1 MTGGA
6 RSRARTATRY
16 ILVVHIAR
24 CMQFLFTTEGWCRRM
39 GLAASRRMLARI
51 VVVTAVGLAVSCGSD
66 NPGPTIAVGAG
77 DSMESNLL
85 AQIYAGALARTGA
98 RTSVT
103 ADLGNRADYLAALD
117 AGTVTVVGEHSGEL
131 LTFLNADAQA
141 RKPEVT
147 TEVADKSA
155 PVRLSVTEELN
166 RSLPEGLAVSDPAD
180 GTDMRA
186 RVLLTEAVGKD
197 VRSLGA
203 LAPSCGEI
211 QAGVASVP
219 GVLQTAAPVR
229 IAGCDFVGTRPYP
242 DVTALRKALLDGE
255 IQAGILTGPPVLTP
269 GATDGLTVLADN
281 DYAVRADN
289 VLAVYRKGLLDDRQI
304 KKLNYVAGELT
315 TDELAEM
322 IRKVREGA
330 AAAEVARTWLDNH
343 AL

>member
-1 MTGGA
+1 
-6 RSRARTATRY
+6 
-16 ILVVHIAR
+16 
-24 CMQFLFTTEGWCRRM
+24 M
-39 GLAASRRMLARI
+39 GLAASRRMLARF

-66 NPGPTIAVGAG
+66 DSGPTIAVGAG

-103 ADLGNRADYLAALD
+103 ADFGDRAGYLAALD

-141 RKPEVT
+141 RKPEVPT
-147 TEVADKSA
+147 EVVPTEVADKSA

-186 RVLLTEAVGKD
+186 RVLLTEAAGKD
-197 VRSLGA
+197 VRSIGA
-203 LAPSCGEI
+203 LAPRCGEI
-211 QAGVASVP
+211 QAGVAPVP

-229 IAGCDFVGTRPYP
+229 IAGCDFAGTRPYP
-242 DVTALRKALLDGE
+242 DATALRKALLDGE
-255 IQAGILTGPPVLTP
+255 IQAGILTGPPALTP

-281 DYAVRADN
+281 DYAVRAEN
-289 VLAVYRKGLLDDRQI
+289 VLAIYRKGLLDDRQI

-322 IRKVREGA
+322 IRKVGEGA

>member
-1 MTGGA
+1 MTSDA
-6 RSRARTATRY
+6 SSHRRTATRY

-39 GLAASRRMLARI
+39 GLAASRRMLAWI
-51 VVVTAVGLAVSCGSD
+51 VMVTAAGLAVSCGSD

-77 DSMESNLL
+77 DSKESNLL
-85 AQIYAGALARTGA
+85 AQIYAGALARTGV

-103 ADLGNRADYLAALD
+103 ADLGNRAGYLGALD

-131 LTFLNADAQA
+131 LTFLNAGAHA

-147 TEVADKSA
+147 TDLADKSA
-155 PVRLSVTEELN
+155 PVGLSVTEELN

-186 RVLLTEAVGKD
+186 RVLLTEAAGKD
-197 VRSLGA
+197 VRSIAA
-203 LAPSCGEI
+203 LAPRCGEI
-211 QAGVASVP
+211 QAGVAPVP
-219 GVLQTAAPVR
+219 AVLQSAATVR
-229 IAGCDFVGTRPYP
+229 IAGCDFAGTRSYP
-242 DVTALRKALLDGE
+242 DAAALRKALLDGE
-255 IQAGILTGPPVLTP
+255 IQAGILTGPPALVP
-269 GATDGLTVLADN
+269 GATDGLMVLTDN
-281 DYAVRADN
+281 DYAVRAEN

-304 KKLNYVAGELT
+304 RKLNYVAGELT
-315 TDELAEM
+315 TDELAQM

-330 AAAEVARTWLDNH
+330 AAAEVARSWLDNH

>member
-1 MTGGA
+1 
-6 RSRARTATRY
+6 
-16 ILVVHIAR
+16 
-24 CMQFLFTTEGWCRRM
+24 M
-39 GLAASRRMLARI
+39 GLAASRRMLARF

-66 NPGPTIAVGAG
+66 DSGPTIAVGAG

-117 AGTVTVVGEHSGEL
+117 AGMVTVVGEHSGEL

-186 RVLLTEAVGKD
+186 RVLLTEATGKD
-197 VRSLGA
+197 VRSIGA
-203 LAPSCGEI
+203 LAPRCGEI
-211 QAGVASVP
+211 QAGVAPVP
-219 GVLQTAAPVR
+219 GVLRAAAPVR
-229 IAGCDFVGTRPYP
+229 IAGCDFAGTRPYP
-242 DVTALRKALLDGE
+242 DATALRTALLDGE
-255 IQAGILTGPPVLTP
+255 IQAGILTGPPALAP

-281 DYAVRADN
+281 DYAVRAEN

-315 TDELAEM
+315 TDELAAM
-322 IRKVREGA
+322 IRKVGEGA

>member
-51 VVVTAVGLAVSCGSD
+51 VVVTAVALAVSCGSD

-103 ADLGNRADYLAALD
+103 ADLGDRADYLAALD

-155 PVRLSVTEELN
+155 PARLSVTEELN

-186 RVLLTEAVGKD
+186 RVLLTEAAGKD

-203 LAPSCGEI
+203 LAPRCGEI

-229 IAGCDFVGTRPYP
+229 IAGCDFAGTRPYP
-242 DVTALRKALLDGE
+242 DATALRKALLDGE
-255 IQAGILTGPPVLTP
+255 IQAGILTGPPVLIP

-281 DYAVRADN
+281 DYAVRAEN

>member
-1 MTGGA
+1 
-6 RSRARTATRY
+6 
-16 ILVVHIAR
+16 
-24 CMQFLFTTEGWCRRM
+24 M

-51 VVVTAVGLAVSCGSD
+51 VVVTAIGLAVSCGSD
-66 NPGPTIAVGAG
+66 DPGPTIAVGAG

-98 RTSVT
+98 RTAVT

-117 AGTVTVVGEHSGEL
+117 AGTVTVVGEHSGAL

-147 TEVADKSA
+147 TDADKSA

-186 RVLLTEAVGKD
+186 RVLLTEAAGKD
-197 VRSLGA
+197 VRSIGA
-203 LAPSCGEI
+203 LAPRCGELH
-211 QAGVASVP
+211 AGVAPVP
-219 GVLQTAAPVR
+219 AVLQTVAPVR
-229 IAGCDFVGTRPYP
+229 IAGCDFAGTTPYP
-242 DVTALRKALLDGE
+242 DAAALRKALLDGE
-255 IQAGILTGPPVLTP
+255 IQAGILTGPPELVP
-269 GATDGLTVLADN
+269 GATDGLTVLADK
-281 DYAVRADN
+281 DYAVRTEN

-304 KKLNYVAGELT
+304 RKLNYVAGELT
-315 TDELAEM
+315 TDELAQM
-322 IRKVREGA
+322 IRKVRDGA
-330 AAAEVARTWLDNH
+330 AAAEVARAWLDTH